1 MGKKTMGTS
10 CCNVKKDR
18 TVFAVRYLR
27 PAAVMLLLLLV
38 CFAAFGCRSE
48 KGEKGGE
55 NVTTVPE
62 TTLDP
67 QEVRAG
73 EIKSRVLEV
82 INSDSGNGTINTDD
96 LFGKY
101 CGDYMISDISGSL
114 NRRNVDF
121 IALHSGVTTLAYKDS
136 QRVYS
141 TVREG
146 YAFRITEE
154 KSKYRMSVS
163 EFANSGSYVSS
174 VFDALGINISA
185 LFNPLS
191 GGLEGIGKQFGL
203 PPLTADMLTVDKE
216 LSSCAISEEYIAELA
231 RFFCRMMKYTDE
243 QTKYFIEHGTFSG
256 TYYVEPERVEFY
268 FRGHKKDIETVRIW
282 ITSYVSAVEG
292 NSTKVEIKPKYGINT
307 APRSAELKV
316 VDLEKGSNG
325 KLVAGLFEA
334 TYKFKN
340 EPYDQSGVRGRLD
353 TDQTAVMKF
362 DTRPEAEK
370 NVEISVKSKY
380 ILRSERGKNLT
391 GESGI
396 AMYISDGILRYKGGS
411 GNGISG
417 KLRMGTP
424 DMPALPEEA
433 EKMIEDYLSK
443 NGAA

>member
-1 MGKKTMGTS
+1 MGTS

-163 EFANSGSYVSS
+163 EFAN
-174 VFDALGINISA
+174 
-185 LFNPLS
+185 
-191 GGLEGIGKQFGL
+191 
-203 PPLTADMLTVDKE
+203 
-216 LSSCAISEEYIAELA
+216 
-231 RFFCRMMKYTDE
+231 
-243 QTKYFIEHGTFSG
+243 
-256 TYYVEPERVEFY
+256 
-268 FRGHKKDIETVRIW
+268 
-282 ITSYVSAVEG
+282 
-292 NSTKVEIKPKYGINT
+292 
-307 APRSAELKV
+307 
-316 VDLEKGSNG
+316 
-325 KLVAGLFEA
+325 
-334 TYKFKN
+334 
-340 EPYDQSGVRGRLD
+340 
-353 TDQTAVMKF
+353 
-362 DTRPEAEK
+362 
-370 NVEISVKSKY
+370 
-380 ILRSERGKNLT
+380 
-391 GESGI
+391 
-396 AMYISDGILRYKGGS
+396 
-411 GNGISG
+411 
-417 KLRMGTP
+417 
-424 DMPALPEEA
+424 
-433 EKMIEDYLSK
+433 
-443 NGAA
+443 